1 MVLDGSKHR
10 QFNGSDSRNDRLFAI
25 PSESRKCAVNHC
37 LLKRFVAT
45 GKLDWSERRGGGV
58 GTDPFR
64 REWRE
69 SMMRSVKLTHPGCI
83 HSIVNS
89 SFNLVSLQRK
99 KEKRKKEK
107 RKKEKRAGEKEK
119 EPLKTMLT
127 LRKHE
132 PGLKF
137 AIAVAV
143 LVAHLFAGCDEG
155 GRQWR
160 PVRRLL
166 DGQVAISTVVL
177 TSGQVRISVIFWFE
191 EVRQDFVVRPACV
204 AIGRPA
210 VVIAP
215 VAADVQHVVEY
226 WWAAQNFTSW
236 PVAPVAGRQNEI
248 PFR

>member
-1 MVLDGSKHR
+1 MSDDYHHVTEWNLPWMVLDGSKHR

-177 TSGQVRISVIFWFE
+177 TSGQVRISVIF
-191 EVRQDFVVRPACV
+191 
-204 AIGRPA
+204 
-210 VVIAP
+210 
-215 VAADVQHVVEY
+215 
-226 WWAAQNFTSW
+226 
-236 PVAPVAGRQNEI
+236 
-248 PFR
+248 